1 MTQHADGGTNRCPFH
16 HTEHVSY
23 SSNVDNVTIDD
34 ADHEPDS
41 QADDSPD
48 RGSDSG
54 SDTRPIPRAD
64 KLADEAVVHKDRNGR
79 RSPHLRRL
87 RQHSGS
93 WARVGPQLLRVQHVL
108 CVSRYHRRG
117 SGEMEAV

>member
-34 ADHEPDS
+34 TDHEPDS

-64 KLADEAVVHKDRNGR
+64 ELADEAVVHNHRNGR
-79 RSPHLRRL
+79 RSPDLRRL
-87 RQHSGS
+87 RQHPGS
-93 WARVGPQLLRVQHVL
+93 WAPII
-108 CVSRYHRRG
+108 
-117 SGEMEAV
+117 E

>member
-1 MTQHADGGTNRCPFH
+1 MTQHADGGTNSCPFH

-23 SSNVDNVTIDD
+23 SCNVDNVTIDD
-34 ADHEPDS
+34 ADNEPDS

-64 KLADEAVVHKDRNGR
+64 KLADEAVVHKDRIGR
-79 RSPHLRRL
+79 RSPDLRRL
-87 RQHSGS
+87 RQHPGS
-93 WARVGPQLLRVQHVL
+93 WAPIIAYAARALRFPFPATGL
-108 CVSRYHRRG
+108 G
-117 SGEMEAV
+117 